1 MNMKIK
7 FPAIAVLAVLCA
19 TAHGAAVDW
28 SSAALSFGSTA
39 LKSNASVSAWLV
51 YLDGKSFADSYTI
64 TDSFSA
70 ANVGV
75 VIASDT
81 DGTSK
86 AAKVAGKALD
96 WTDKSYN
103 TNGDTFGLVLS
114 YNDGTKTW
122 WNISSSLN
130 AFSGIVADDPT
141 APLGEWND
149 FKVASAKNE
158 ANGTLS
164 SSSGWTAAVPEPGTA
179 ALALLGV
186 GMLLK
191 RRRA

>member
-1 MNMKIK
+1 MKTKLSIVAAL
-7 FPAIAVLAVLCA
+7 AILCA
-19 TAHGAAVDW
+19 SAHGAAVDW
-28 SSAALSFGSTA
+28 SSAALSFGTTA
-39 LKSNASVSAWLV
+39 LKSNSSISAWLV
-51 YLDGKSFADSYTI
+51 YLDSKSFADSYTI

-70 ANVGV
+70 SDIGV
-75 VIASDT
+75 VVASDT
-81 DGTSK
+81 DGSSK
-86 AAKVAGKALD
+86 ASKVAGKAGQ
-96 WTDKSYN
+96 WTNLSYN

-130 AFSGIVADDPT
+130 AFSGLVTDDPT
-141 APLGEWND
+141 VAPADWND
-149 FKVASAKNE
+149 FAVASTKNE

-179 ALALLGV
+179 ALALLGI
-186 GMLLK
+186 GMLIR